1 MLRSIHYQGFNLN
14 LIRRFS
20 IQILLSLCTS
30 RRLKIIHCDL
40 KPENILLKAK
50 EKSGLKVI
58 DWGSGCFQHQKI
70 YTYIQSR
77 FYRAPE
83 IILGIPYSCAI
94 DMWSFGCIIVEL
106 YTGYPLFSGDCE
118 RDQLLAIMEVKG
130 VPPPY
135 IIKMGERWRKFF
147 DEKLNP
153 FIVPNNKNVIR
164 RPLSKDLK
172 KILSTADEGYVDLI
186 IRCLEYDPQTR
197 ITPEEALNHPWIL
210 EVYKKLKVMTQSA
223 KSKK

>member
-1 MLRSIHYQGFNLN
+1 M
-14 LIRRFS
+14 
-20 IQILLSLCTS
+20 
-30 RRLKIIHCDL
+30 
-40 KPENILLKAK
+40 
-50 EKSGLKVI
+50 I